1 MDARTGGNERFDVI
15 QFSIDQWRAW
25 APGLEDPDAWTRWSL
40 APGCVSGDPAAVPA
54 VDFLPAMQRRRMSR
68 LARMTFQVAWPLAEG
83 QAPMPMVFASR
94 HGETPRTFALLSELA
109 ERQPLSPTQFSLS
122 VHNAIIGLW
131 SILRGDNSEMTAIAA
146 EGDGLE
152 HALLEAAGLLAEGEP
167 QVLLVIAEDRP
178 PEVYAPWIDDV
189 PFPYAVALRLRRGAQ
204 WTLSCDTPGA
214 DASARQWPHA
224 LNFLLTLLQGA
235 SLCSNHW
242 KHRAWTWRRHP

>member
-25 APGLEDPDAWTRWSL
+25 APGLDDADDWTRWSL
-40 APGCVSGDPAAVPA
+40 DPECASGEPTAEPV

-131 SILRGDNSEMTAIAA
+131 SILRSDDSEMTSIAA

-152 HALLEAAGLLAEGEP
+152 HALLEAAGLLAEGAP

-178 PEVYAPWIDDV
+178 PQAYAPWIDDV
-189 PFPYAVALRLRRGAQ
+189 PFPYAVALRLRRGTQ
-204 WTLSCDTPGA
+204 WTLSCDTSSAKAP
-214 DASARQWPHA
+214 ASRWPHA
-224 LNFLLTLLQGA
+224 LNFLLTLLQGGA
-235 SLCSNHW
+235 LCSNLW
-242 KHRAWTWRRHP
+242 KGRAWNWQRAQ